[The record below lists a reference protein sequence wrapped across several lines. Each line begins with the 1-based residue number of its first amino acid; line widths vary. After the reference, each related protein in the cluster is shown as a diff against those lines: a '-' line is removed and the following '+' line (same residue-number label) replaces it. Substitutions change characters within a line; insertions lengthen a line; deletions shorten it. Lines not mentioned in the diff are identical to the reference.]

1 MAPALFRA
9 RSSPLALLVVMAP
22 LAPAARAVAPLPDI
36 DPPDQ
41 ASVPVTVT
49 VSLPVKVPLDSVRDA
64 VLMALPLL
72 KFSVPPA
79 TASGPTAWTLLPL
92 LKVAVPPLAVVPPLT
107 A

>member
-41 ASVPVTVT
+41 ASVPVT